1 MTDVQVNGCGYAF
14 ARDLWATERLWL
26 SRSVRAILVGLAG
39 QLSGLGPQAGARY
52 EDGEL
57 EFTEAREFQLALLR
71 VHSVLASEIDAG
83 MSEAAAA
90 ALDNTAGLGDVASV
104 TGLDRA
110 HAYERWGALT
120 TIGERIALIISQPWP
135 DAGPSALRT
144 PEALYE
150 RDRRWWRVNSAAR
163 RNAHYAI
170 VVVDRLVQRIYAID
184 PDGWQPDSTGTRWE
198 FRTLE
203 SAPLSQI
210 HVDRAYEKGHLPV
223 RLGDLYPARLDRG
236 CVPCYFSD
244 AHGGR

>member
-1 MTDVQVNGCGYAF
+1 MTDGHVNGCGYAF

-26 SRSVRAILVGLAG
+26 SRSVRTIMVGLAG
-39 QLSGLGPQAGARY
+39 QLSGLGPQAWTRY

-57 EFTEAREFQLALLR
+57 EFAEVREFQLALLR
-71 VHSVLASEIDAG
+71 VHSVLACEIEAG

-90 ALDNTAGLGDVASV
+90 ALDNTAELGDVASA

-120 TIGERIALIISQPWP
+120 AVGERIALIISQPWP
-135 DAGPSALRT
+135 DAGPSVLRT

-150 RDRRWWRVNSAAR
+150 RDRRWWRVSSAAR
-163 RNAHYAI
+163 RHAEHAI
-170 VVVDRLVQRIYAID
+170 VVVDRQVQRIYAID
-184 PDGWQPDSTGTRWE
+184 PDGWQSDATGARWE
-198 FRTLE
+198 FRALG

-210 HVDRAYEKGHLPV
+210 HVDRAYEKSRLPV
-223 RLGDLYPARLDRG
+223 RLGDPYPARLDRG

-244 AHGGR
+244 VHDGI